1 MKRRTFLT
9 STAAAS
15 GLLTSTAGCLS
26 SADGGSSNLMLGSL
40 ADRPAVDSEFF
51 ERRSSVQRVFLET
64 ETGVKYGITDDTSD
78 WVRLPVGG
86 AVEAPSASELA
97 DGELAIAYDNGF
109 ELRARKTDGTTVS
122 ESIATTS
129 STASVAGNDGDVQ
142 VNNGGEFGTATNGF
156 SVTEASN
163 DGTNLNFGAA
173 QIRSFQ
179 PSYAPNGSLR
189 FFPTGPNGPVFAVQK
204 ESITSGF
211 AKDLLFQLEDDE
223 YVKLEAFSSKGLIL
237 GSASGGNKIRF
248 DIDRVNRC
256 LLNSDSF
263 QFRDVYADF
272 QQFTQ
277 LKPTSEP
284 STPSTDDV
292 RVWNDGS
299 ALKVKFDDGS
309 TQTLA
314 SK

>member
-1 MKRRTFLT
+1 
-9 STAAAS
+9 
-15 GLLTSTAGCLS
+15 
-26 SADGGSSNLMLGSL
+26 MLGDL

-129 STASVAGNDGDVQ
+129 STASVAGNDDDVQ
-142 VNNGGEFGTATNGF
+142 VNKNGEFGTVGNGGF
-156 SVTEASN
+156 SVKARDSFNNEV
-163 DGTNLNFGAA
+163 DLDFGASR
-173 QIRSFQ
+173 IRSF
-179 PSYAPNGSLR
+179 PGFGGGVFRFIPDRDAGSDP
-189 FFPTGPNGPVFAVQK
+189 PTFAVQQ
-204 ESITSGF
+204 EGIVGNN
-211 AKDLLFQLEDDE
+211 DLVFQMLDPDSWAVLEEFNGD
-223 YVKLEAFSSKGLIL
+223 GLAL
-237 GSASGGNKIRF
+237 GSAGGQIRF
-248 DIDRVNRC
+248 DTGRTNRAYMD
-256 LLNSDSF
+256 SDSF

-309 TQTLA
+309 VQTLA